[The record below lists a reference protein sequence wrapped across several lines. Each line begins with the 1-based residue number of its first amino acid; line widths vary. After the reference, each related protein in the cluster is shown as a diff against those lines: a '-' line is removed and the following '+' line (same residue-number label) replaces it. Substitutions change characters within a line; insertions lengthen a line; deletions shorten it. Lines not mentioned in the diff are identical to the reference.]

1 MPTLILEDC
10 GLEHLEPE
18 DNDSTVTRAGSDDR
32 LPCKTSR
39 SVNQY
44 WFMNEEE
51 RRAYLDSLLS
61 ILG

>member
-10 GLEHLEPE
+10 GLEHLERE
-18 DNDSTVTRAGSDDR
+18 DHEPAVTRAGSDDR

-44 WFMNEEE
+44 WFMDEEE
-51 RRAYLDSLLS
+51 RRAYLESLLS